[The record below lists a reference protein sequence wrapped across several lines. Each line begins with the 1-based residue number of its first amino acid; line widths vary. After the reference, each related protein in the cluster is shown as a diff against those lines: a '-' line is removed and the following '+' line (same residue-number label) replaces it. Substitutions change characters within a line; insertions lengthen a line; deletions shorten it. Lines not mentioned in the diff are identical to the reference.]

1 MNRQDEKFIAQK
13 IRTQYTEKT
22 TTKLDKL
29 KKLDARA
36 KLPALIFAY
45 VWGII
50 SAIIMGCGMSLVMTD
65 IGNMIGLRGNIMA
78 IGIVIGCTGLV
89 MALVTY
95 PIFNAVLKSGRK
107 KFAPEIIR
115 ISREIEN
122 S

>member
-29 KKLDARA
+29 KELDARS
-36 KLPALIFAY
+36 KRPAFVFAY

-50 SAIIMGCGMSLVMTD
+50 SAIIMGCGMSIVMTD
-65 IGNMIGLRGNIMA
+65 IGQIIGLTSHTMA
-78 IGIVIGCTGLV
+78 IGITVGCIGFI

-95 PIFNAVLKSGRK
+95 PIFKSILKSERR

-115 ISREIEN
+115 VSQEIEN